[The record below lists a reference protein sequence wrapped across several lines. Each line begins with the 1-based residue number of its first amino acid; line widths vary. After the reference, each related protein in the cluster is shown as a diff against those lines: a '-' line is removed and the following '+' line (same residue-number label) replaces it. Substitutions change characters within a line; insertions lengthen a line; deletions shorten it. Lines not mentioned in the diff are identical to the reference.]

1 MLLAAEMLHNFRQH
15 SKPAVMDWQLCKG
28 AIMEANK
35 QLQEITD
42 V

>member
-15 SKPAVMDWQLCKG
+15 SKPAVDWQLCKG
-28 AIMEANK
+28 AIMEPNK